1 MQAPFA
7 AEAKEPACAMPIV
20 AWGWPFKGNEATVE
34 NYRLVA
40 GCGCTHTIQW
50 VEDAD
55 AAVRC
60 LDVAKAAG
68 IRLLLHCEEVSRRPE
83 RAIPLVRDHAAL
95 AAYYLVDEPSVLK
108 MRELGPLVKR
118 IRALDPKHPV
128 YMNWFGIV
136 ADKMRWYGVP
146 TFDEYLDTSVRE
158 LTTGL
163 YSFDVYPIL
172 TPRIKTRPLVRSSSA
187 LFLDKNW
194 YASLEAVSTRSRRT
208 QTPFWAF
215 ASIVPIRNHR
225 QYDNPA
231 PTQAHLRLQHYSN
244 LAYGAQGIQY
254 YDFRPSARSVEDYLL
269 DGAPLAPDGKITP
282 SYWRLAE
289 VNRELVARSWVFLGS
304 VPVCVRHAG
313 SIPDGTTAYAHE
325 RDCPKFVREF
335 KPDGELLISILKRK
349 KGTAFVVVNRDPN
362 AVSAFAARFAP
373 GVKMVLRDGSSVP
386 ACDGFYP
393 MDVGAAEI
401 FVWDSEIKE

>member
-1 MQAPFA
+1 
-7 AEAKEPACAMPIV
+7 MPIV

-60 LDVAKAAG
+60 LDVAKMAG

-95 AAYYLVDEPSVLK
+95 AAYYLVDEPSVQK

-254 YDFRPSARSVEDYLL
+254 YDFRPSARIVEDYLL

-349 KGTAFVVVNRDPN
+349 KGAAFVVVNRDPN